1 MRKYLIFFL
10 ISISTCIRQMVLDES
25 KLIDIKSISTVK
37 REDIYFTL
45 CLEMIR
51 SDEYK
56 EILKE
61 FESEIPDDV
70 TDIEVG
76 MEACNKLSTYEPF
89 IELLDALEEN
99 KNDIKKIY
107 SFQSN
112 LQVNKQML
120 LLDRS
125 DKLIELEMED
135 RIVLK
140 KLFSNFSWK
149 NLFRAICIVAV
160 AICPASA
167 PIVGAI
173 ELGLELLW

>member
-10 ISISTCIRQMVLDES
+10 ISISTCIHQILLDES
-25 KLIDIKSISTVK
+25 KLIDIKSVSTVK

-56 EILKE
+56 QILKE
-61 FESEIPDDV
+61 MESQIPDDV

-76 MEACNKLSTYEPF
+76 MEACNKLSAYEPF
-89 IELLDALEEN
+89 IELIDALEKN

-107 SFQSN
+107 SYESN
-112 LQVNKQML
+112 LQANKQIFL
-120 LLDRS
+120 PKKR
-125 DKLIELEMED
+125 LIPLEMED

-140 KLFSNFSWK
+140 GIFSKFSWK
-149 NLFRAICIVAV
+149 NLFKALCIVAV

-167 PIVGAI
+167 TIVVA
-173 ELGLELLW
+173 LDAALDLLW